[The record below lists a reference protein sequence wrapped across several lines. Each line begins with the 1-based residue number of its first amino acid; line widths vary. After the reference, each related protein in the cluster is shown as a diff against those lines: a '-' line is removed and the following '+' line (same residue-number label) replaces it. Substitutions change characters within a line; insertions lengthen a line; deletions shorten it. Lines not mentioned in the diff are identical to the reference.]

1 MATLNPTIKQRV
13 LPGFGEP
20 LEFKRGLEKV
30 PVKKIQSKLTVR
42 SKHIV
47 LFFLAIAA
55 FFFGLERAYLYLIS
69 CDDFVVKKTE
79 IACRREFV
87 GRDIRALLDA
97 SSLRNLL
104 LLDIGRLRDRL
115 EAHRWVKEARL
126 RKVFPSTLR
135 IEITERE
142 PAAVLKA
149 GENYLLIDRDGV
161 WLEALSAREDVQL
174 PLLVDSASFKD
185 NYQGKI
191 GLAWKCL
198 DDLTPDEC
206 REVDSLDLSESATVS
221 AYLQGQTTRL
231 ILGGERFSE
240 RLSFIRSYKQTM
252 EAQNGPAEY
261 IDLRFDDRII
271 FKPLPA
277 VELAAVPNPLQEAN

>member
-1 MATLNPTIKQRV
+1 MATLNPSIKQRV

-42 SKHIV
+42 PRHIV
-47 LFFLAIAA
+47 FFFLILAA
-55 FFFGLERAYLYLIS
+55 FFFGLAKAYLYLVN
-69 CDDFVVKKTE
+69 CDEFAVKKTE
-79 IACRREFV
+79 VACGRDFV
-87 GRDIRALLDA
+87 GRDIRALVDA
-97 SSLRNLL
+97 SRFRNLL
-104 LLDIGRLRDRL
+104 LLDIGLLKDRV
-115 EAHRWVKEARL
+115 EAHRWVKEARI

-149 GENYLLIDRDGV
+149 GENTLLIDRDGV
-161 WLEALSAREDVQL
+161 WLEPLASREEADL
-174 PLLVDSASFKD
+174 PLFIDSGSFRD
-185 NYQGKI
+185 DYQGKL

-198 DDLTPDEC
+198 DDLAPAERAEID
-206 REVDSLDLSESATVS
+206 VLDLSEPRSVS
-221 AYLQGQTTRL
+221 VYLRGQAARL
-231 ILGGERFSE
+231 ILGAERFSE
-240 RLSFIRSYKQTM
+240 RLSFIRSYKDTM

-271 FKPLPA
+271 FRPLPA
-277 VELAAVPNPLQEAN
+277 VELAAVPNPHQEAN